1 MFLLILYCTAIT
13 LTVVS
18 GTYIF
23 SQHML
28 DKECKKFD
36 DAISQQGHITLN
48 TSCVNHSFFEGKKKW
63 EYLCVLTFG

>member
-1 MFLLILYCTAIT
+1 MFLLILYCTVIT

-36 DAISQQGHITLN
+36 DAIAQ
-48 TSCVNHSFFEGKKKW
+48 
-63 EYLCVLTFG
+63 